1 MKSLYVKSISNRGRF
16 GEYPA
21 MRNTVNGAV
30 YVDVTLGLP
39 RFLSFDT
46 NGENI
51 HGDFVGYNIPGHW
64 HTFNGEEPDCPLK
77 RELSFNLAKD
87 ERSQP

>member
-1 MKSLYVKSISNRGRF
+1 MKTLTVKSISNRGRF

-21 MRNTVNGAV
+21 MRNTVTGAV

-39 RFLSFDT
+39 RFLTFDA

-64 HTFNGEEPDCPLK
+64 HSYNGEEPECRIMRDVT
-77 RELSFNLAKD
+77 FNIVSPAK
-87 ERSQP
+87 P